1 MNRYWLAS
9 ILLVSSCGSTHKE
22 GASNKA
28 ATTVSVSTDRVSLG
42 RAAQTAQATG
52 TVQPRTRTV
61 ISAQVAGLIRQV
73 LVEPGQSVQAGQTLV
88 LIDSQQLLA
97 GESQAAAARL
107 EATGGLAESE
117 RAIDSARTQLDLA
130 KSTRARLKTLYD
142 KRSLSSQEMDEANSR
157 LSQAASALAIAEAR
171 RAQVNARI
179 AQSDQALKSAQ
190 LTSRYATLTAPFAG
204 IVSEKLAQVG
214 ALAVPGAPLLVI
226 EKAGGFRL
234 EMNVEESRSSQI
246 RLGMPLRVV
255 LEQGEAVDAKVSEIV
270 PSLDPASRSLTVKVD
285 LPPLKALRSGAFARG
300 EWVTGERELL
310 SVAPAAVRESGQ
322 MQMVFVV
329 EGGRAHSRMISVG
342 DAQAGRREV
351 LTGLKSG
358 EVVVLNPPLDFHDGT
373 PVEVAK

>member
-22 GASNKA
+22 GAGNKA
-28 ATTVSVSTDRVSLG
+28 ATAVSVSTDRVSLG

-61 ISAQVAGLIRQV
+61 ISAQVTGLIRQV
-73 LVEPGQSVQAGQTLV
+73 LVEPGQSVQAGQTLL

-130 KSTRARLKTLYD
+130 KSTHARLKTLYD

-157 LSQAASALAIAEAR
+157 LSQAASALAMAEAR
-171 RAQVNARI
+171 RAQGNARI
-179 AQSDQALKSAQ
+179 AQSEQALKSAQ

-270 PSLDPASRSLTVKVD
+270 PSLDPATGSLTVKVD

-300 EWVTGERELL
+300 EWAVGERELL
-310 SVAPAAVRESGQ
+310 SVAAAAVRESGQ

-358 EVVVLNPPLDFHDGT
+358 ELVVLNPPLDFQDGT
-373 PVEVAK
+373 PVEVAR

>member
-1 MNRYWLAS
+1 M
-9 ILLVSSCGSTHKE
+9 
-22 GASNKA
+22 
-28 ATTVSVSTDRVSLG
+28 
-42 RAAQTAQATG
+42 
-52 TVQPRTRTV
+52 
-61 ISAQVAGLIRQV
+61 
-73 LVEPGQSVQAGQTLV
+73 
-88 LIDSQQLLA
+88 
-97 GESQAAAARL
+97 
-107 EATGGLAESE
+107 
-117 RAIDSARTQLDLA
+117 
-130 KSTRARLKTLYD
+130 
-142 KRSLSSQEMDEANSR
+142 
-157 LSQAASALAIAEAR
+157 AEAR
-171 RAQVNARI
+171 RAQGNARI

-246 RLGMPLRVV
+246 RLGMPLRVL
-255 LEQGEAVDAKVSEIV
+255 LEQGEAVDAKVSEIG

-300 EWVTGERELL
+300 EWVTGEREML
-310 SVAPAAVRESGQ
+310 SVAAAAVRESGQ
-322 MQMVFVV
+322 TQMVFVV
-329 EGGRAHSRMISVG
+329 EAGRAHPRMISVG

-358 EVVVLNPPLDFHDGT
+358 EVVVLNPPLDFQDGT